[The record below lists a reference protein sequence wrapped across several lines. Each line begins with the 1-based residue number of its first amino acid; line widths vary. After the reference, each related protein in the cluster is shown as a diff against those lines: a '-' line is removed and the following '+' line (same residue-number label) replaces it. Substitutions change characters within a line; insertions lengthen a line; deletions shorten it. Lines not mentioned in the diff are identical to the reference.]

1 MRAKN
6 IFKADKGI
14 KCPFCRQYVD
24 GYRSTLT
31 ANAAVQRFLLE
42 ANKAAN
48 IAAAARAA
56 AERKAM
62 GQQGPAPAAAAAS
75 SAGSSSSSAAAA
87 SGGLRPPSAG
97 ASAAAAAAGEDQTWN
112 CGGCGRQN
120 FIWRE
125 FCSHCKRPCAN
136 PYATDKLSQ
145 TKKDL
150 SAVSREELV
159 GYIRDQGGFSLRK
172 GLRDM
177 GVSIDGQKS
186 YGSVQSVREATA
198 IFGLKRVL
206 HIAEMLCD
214 PDALRD
220 ASLHYLG
227 NIGVQR
233 VFESLAKLRLAF
245 PPDGPN
251 KDLQEWTATHGGRDP
266 FACLLSA
273 LLARS
278 LEFCMHDKGVYVAQ
292 CAANLASNAELVEM
306 AKAVFPLALPV
317 SRDPRGVFVLLS
329 LLDLFSQRIW
339 EDSVNCPLAL
349 QAVDLLCNQF
359 SCSDKQLVHTC
370 HHALSG
376 KVVVRAIAV
385 SMPRTP
391 ALKLAIKIASH
402 AATLAGSGG
411 GLTTLMELMQL
422 YGHNQQAAEGLR
434 DVVTMMCYSL
444 QGQMGR
450 FATVKDEAAQE
461 MLLCLVERLGHEQEV
476 GWLDSIAQELVGCAD
491 ALQDNPGGMEILKF
505 TLSQPCMDLDNISAH
520 ISDMKHLLGK
530 KALLP
535 VVADV
540 MERVGANP
548 LPPAAPKYPAAS
560 VIQPELKYYLS
571 QGWRT
576 PLPPPPPPKAGE
588 PGYEEYAAQAAARAE
603 AQAAAAAKAR
613 AEKEAAAKA
622 RREAAAAAAASGAN
636 GGGGSSGAAAA
647 DAWSRIRSAGTSSS
661 ASAWDVGP
669 IADTSSSSVAGNS
682 VSVSA
687 AAAAAAAAAAGSSAA
702 DNAAANPWAT
712 VMQGA
717 QAGSSSAD
725 AWGGSWGE
733 QQQQQQQQP
742 AANSA
747 PAAAPAAPAA
757 GGFSVPLAVPIAV
770 PIAVPVAAPV
780 APAPAAAAVPAAVP
794 PRPQFAVPVAMP
806 VAPTPAAAPVQPAPA
821 RTSMPVPQQQ
831 LLQQQQ
837 QQQRGYQHPTA
848 GGIAVADFSS
858 AAPACLQPGITPAVL
873 STHHWPA
880 PQQAGQ
886 IAQQH
891 RQAQRMQQQQAPP
904 PPPQQQQQ
912 QRPGSA
918 PRGPAQQ
925 HQQQQQQQD
934 GPWSCSVCTYEHAG
948 AEAEFL
954 FCAMCSS
961 QRPA

>member
-62 GQQGPAPAAAAAS
+62 GQQGPAPAAAAAAS

-198 IFGLKRVL
+198 MFGLKRVL

-245 PPDGPN
+245 PPDRPN
-251 KDLQEWTATHGGRDP
+251 KDMQEWTAAHGGRDP

-339 EDSVNCPLAL
+339 EDTVNCSLAL

-450 FATVKDEAAQE
+450 FATSKDEAAQE

-622 RREAAAAAAASGAN
+622 RREAAAAAAASATLTWLHTIFTTIGMIAMAAVGFFEIKRVPVSKSLPVATVYVGFIVLNNLSIQLNTVGFYQISKIAITPVVVAIEWAFYSKPASPRILASIAVLLTGITLATVTDSQVSSRPLGMLVAAINVCVTGLYQVWAGSKQRELGLN
-636 GGGGSSGAAAA
+636 GLQLLHQVAPLSVALLAVMIPLLEPVGFTNPGPDTVLGYTLTPGAAFWIIVSSMLGLVVTLSTFLFIGA
-647 DAWSRIRSAGTSSS
+647 TSSLTYNV
-661 ASAWDVGP
+661 VGHMKTVL
-669 IADTSSSSVAGNS
+669 IVAGGVLLFGDS
-682 VSVSA
+682 MSA
-687 AAAAAAAAAAGSSAA
+687 KKLAGL
-702 DNAAANPWAT
+702 
-712 VMQGA
+712 G
-717 QAGSSSAD
+717 
-725 AWGGSWGE
+725 
-733 QQQQQQQQP
+733 
-742 AANSA
+742 
-747 PAAAPAAPAA
+747 
-757 GGFSVPLAVPIAV
+757 
-770 PIAVPVAAPV
+770 
-780 APAPAAAAVPAAVP
+780 
-794 PRPQFAVPVAMP
+794 
-806 VAPTPAAAPVQPAPA
+806 
-821 RTSMPVPQQQ
+821 
-831 LLQQQQ
+831 
-837 QQQRGYQHPTA
+837 
-848 GGIAVADFSS
+848 
-858 AAPACLQPGITPAVL
+858 
-873 STHHWPA
+873 
-880 PQQAGQ
+880 
-886 IAQQH
+886 
-891 RQAQRMQQQQAPP
+891 
-904 PPPQQQQQ
+904 
-912 QRPGSA
+912 
-918 PRGPAQQ
+918 
-925 HQQQQQQQD
+925 
-934 GPWSCSVCTYEHAG
+934 
-948 AEAEFL
+948 
-954 FCAMCSS
+954 CAMAGIVWYS
-961 QRPA
+961 QIKLGEASKAGKQ